1 MDVSAL
7 DTQTDYYAK
16 SNSTMFPLA
25 EKLAY
30 YNEANG
36 ILNALIIDEQEDT
49 NEEEDT
55 KTTIAGQSE
64 YKQKANIHHVNW
76 LKINYGDGFIPARYK
91 AEADLISEYGD
102 QLETVLAQ
110 WPQSDPIYR
119 YKGSWLFV
127 NPAPSNTQAGADRLK
142 VSQELL
148 PADLDRSVNTTPQL
162 VPANFHYLY
171 SVYAAMSWLDEDDP
185 LFAKAKQKW
194 DVGTVTMIHTMFPR
208 ARQADM
214 QAHVPDDDGSTY

>member
-1 MDVSAL
+1 
-7 DTQTDYYAK
+7 
-16 SNSTMFPLA
+16 MFPLA
-25 EKLAY
+25 DKLDY

-55 KTTIAGQSE
+55 KTTVAGQNN
-64 YKQKANIHHVNW
+64 YKQEANIHHINW
-76 LKINYGDGFIPARYK
+76 LKINYGNGFVPARYK
-91 AEADLISEYGD
+91 SEQDLISEYGNE
-102 QLETVLAQ
+102 LETVLSQ
-110 WPQSDPIYR
+110 WSQDDPIYR
-119 YKGSWLFV
+119 YKGQHLFV
-127 NPAPSNTQAGADRLK
+127 DPAPTAAQAGADRLK

-148 PADLDRSVNTTPQL
+148 PVDLDRTTNTTPQL
-162 VPANFHYLY
+162 VPSNFHYLY
-171 SVYAAMSWLDEDDP
+171 AAYAAISWLDEDDP

-214 QAHVPDDDGSTY
+214 QAHIPDDDGSNY